1 MARRLKAAFLSK
13 NSPAWREA
21 SGTIHCVL
29 CYVRNKATLRRKTGL
44 YTFPGLFQT
53 KGSQLREAT
62 LQLIHEIPFCFP
74 WNYNVFRIVKKKFD
88 FFFSLARV
96 QFVFVDY
103 MKNWLRRSD
112 VTPLLGILT
121 QERILGENFDI
132 KKGRIWWR
140 ICKQSSNRQKTL
152 LFKHFYA
159 FYNMSQVFLLSGI
172 KTGCLFVI

>member
-13 NSPAWREA
+13 NSPAWRKA

-44 YTFPGLFQT
+44 STFPGLFQT
-53 KGSQLREAT
+53 NGPQLREAT

-132 KKGRIWWR
+132 KKRE
-140 ICKQSSNRQKTL
+140 
-152 LFKHFYA
+152 
-159 FYNMSQVFLLSGI
+159 NMMTYLQTVL
-172 KTGCLFVI
+172 K